1 MGRGGFGGRRPP
13 PASDERRKP
22 ERNLWEVSASFF
34 SIGLHHT
41 VSEVTMTYSG
51 ENSEGALKAF
61 VERLGTE
68 MPGVS
73 CRGWDWSTPVDTHCY
88 GSVPRRESVAEWGGT
103 W

>member
-34 SIGLHHT
+34 SVGLHHT

-51 ENSEGALKAF
+51 EKADGALKAF
-61 VERLGTE
+61 VEKLGAE
-68 MPGVS
+68 MPGVP
-73 CRGWDWSTPVDTHCY
+73 CRGWDWSAPVDSA
-88 GSVPRRESVAEWGGT
+88 SVRQMIEQ
-103 W
+103 